1 MDLMFEISI
10 SKMILFEKIGDESIF
25 YGFFVQHICSKKL
38 LIKQ

>member
-25 YGFFVQHICSKKL
+25 YGFLFSIFVPRSY
-38 LIKQ
+38 